1 MSGKAALVRKGLKLD
16 TGKNQGSLVIRMRSS
31 SETQVNIWA
40 NGKSVG
46 KTTVAAGKD
55 YTDYRLLLKETAW
68 TGTINNLKIDFSSQ
82 RGTTVAIDSIR
93 VTQ

>member
-1 MSGKAALVRKGLKLD
+1 
-16 TGKNQGSLVIRMRSS
+16 VIRIRSS
-31 SETQVNIWA
+31 SDTEVNVSA

-55 YTDYRLLLKETAW
+55 YTDYRVPLKKTTW
-68 TGTINNLKIDFSSQ
+68 TGTINNLKIDFASQ
-82 RGTTVAIDSIR
+82 QGTTVAIDSIR